1 MTLSSKTYDRMKWF
15 TLIFLPA
22 LVTFA
27 GVVMNALDFTYTD
40 VTLTILVAFQT
51 FLGSILGISNY
62 NYNKG

>member
-22 LVTFA
+22 LVTFT

>member
-27 GVVMNALDFTYTD
+27 GVVMNALDFAYTD